1 MFRYAHRMTAPV
13 IPAPQRNRLGIAA
26 LVIVIIAIVLP
37 IIAFVVFSVAA
48 SIEGAEG
55 DDLGYAILG
64 GFFISAAVVAFVSPI
79 AIAGVVLAV
88 VALFRRGRRKVQA
101 VLALVFG
108 IVPALTVLGLPA
120 AIDSFF

>member
-1 MFRYAHRMTAPV
+1 MTAPV

-26 LVIVIIAIVLP
+26 LVLVIVAIVLP
-37 IIAFVVFSVAA
+37 IIAFVIVSVGA

-64 GFFISAAVVAFVSPI
+64 GFIISAAVVAFVSPI

-120 AIDSFF
+120 AVDSFF